1 MTTVAAPPA
10 HKLTHYI
17 NGSWADAHTTE
28 WRDVVNPATG
38 EVLATVPLAGA
49 EDVSAA
55 VEAAYSAFPEW
66 RRTPPEDRIQPLFKL
81 KTLLE
86 EHIDNIARIITL
98 ENGKTFAEAKA
109 EMRRAIE
116 NVEVACGVPM
126 MMQGHNLEDVA
137 RGIDEMM
144 IRQPLGVVA
153 AIVPFNF
160 PGMIAFWYL
169 PYAIATGNTFILKP
183 SERVPLTMRYIYE
196 LIEKIGLPK
205 GVVNLVNGAKGAVDA
220 LMDHPQVR
228 AISFVGSTPV
238 ARYIYARSAQQGKR
252 CQCQGGAKNHV
263 IVLPDADM
271 AMATQIISDSAF
283 GCAGQRCLAVSV
295 AVTVGEAQKTF
306 RDSIADAASKLK
318 VGNGL
323 EEGVQMGPVI
333 TGQSKERVE
342 SLIGVGERQGARVL
356 LDGRNAPIP
365 RHERGN
371 FVKPTILDGVTAASE
386 ITDTEIFGPV
396 LSLVHADN
404 MDEALAFLEHSA
416 YGNQASLFT
425 SSGSAARRFRYEAP
439 AGNIGINIGV
449 AAPMAYFPFSGW
461 KNSFFGDLHG
471 QGRDAIEF
479 YTDKKVVVERWAKE
493 HSRKF

>member
-1 MTTVAAPPA
+1 MSVAAPPTN
-10 HKLTHYI
+10 KLTHFI
-17 NGSWADAHTTE
+17 NGQWTAGHSSE
-28 WRDVVNPATG
+28 WCDVVNPATG
-38 EVLATVPLAGA
+38 ELLASVPMADA
-49 EDVSAA
+49 ADVNAA
-55 VEAAYSAFPEW
+55 VEAAAAAFPEW

-81 KTLLE
+81 KMLLE
-86 EHIDNIARIITL
+86 EHLDHIARIITL
-98 ENGKTFAEAKA
+98 ENGKTLAEAKG

-116 NVEVACGVPM
+116 NVEVACGIPM
-126 MMQGHNLEDVA
+126 MMQGYNLEDVA

-160 PGMIAFWYL
+160 PGMIPFWFL

-183 SERVPLTMRYIYE
+183 SERVPLTMRYACE
-196 LIEKIGLPK
+196 LIEKTGLPK
-205 GVVNLVNGAKGAVDA
+205 GVVNLVNGGKAAVDA
-220 LMDHPQVR
+220 LLDHPKVR

-238 ARYIYARSAQQGKR
+238 ARYIYSRAAQQGKR

-271 AMATQIISDSAF
+271 SMATQIVSDSAF

-323 EEGVQMGPVI
+323 EDGVQMGPVI
-333 TGQSKERVE
+333 TPQSKVRVE
-342 SLIGVGERQGARVL
+342 SLIGAGEKQGAKVL
-356 LDGRNAPIP
+356 LDGRNAKGAKY
-365 RHERGN
+365 ERGN
-371 FVKPTILDGVTAASE
+371 FVKPTILDDVPATSE

-396 LSLVHADN
+396 LSLVHADGL
-404 MDEALAFLEHSA
+404 EEGLAFLERSA